1 MPKEQ
6 DKECRHKLTQL
17 PKVIRFLRKVKETM
31 LTKDDNPFKK
41 WYQNNWIETLA
52 HSVQKSALDKST
64 YIKTF
69 GTTRRKIELLKDINI
84 GENQSIGIQKPIKQ
98 GTGQMGLHQVK
109 RFEQKRKKKIY
120 PHTLEN

>member
-1 MPKEQ
+1 
-6 DKECRHKLTQL
+6 
-17 PKVIRFLRKVKETM
+17 M

-69 GTTRRKIELLKDINI
+69 GTTRRKCTRKHPHIHAEVMTSWTEL
-84 GENQSIGIQKPIKQ
+84 
-98 GTGQMGLHQVK
+98 QVL
-109 RFEQKRKKKIY
+109 RK
-120 PHTLEN
+120 